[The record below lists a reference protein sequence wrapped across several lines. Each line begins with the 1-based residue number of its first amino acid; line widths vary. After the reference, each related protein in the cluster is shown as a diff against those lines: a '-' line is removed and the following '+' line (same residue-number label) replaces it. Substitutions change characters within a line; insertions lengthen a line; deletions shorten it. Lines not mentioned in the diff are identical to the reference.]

1 MLNQGIY
8 LSLSLYRYNGII
20 RFYMSLPLYVIL
32 PYSLNRGRICVTLQR
47 NLSNFMNAIRSSRK
61 QSITEFAEEI
71 GISRSEMQQILKGTC
86 NLRIDT
92 VKYIADK
99 LNVDP
104 LILLFP
110 SYSKSQQEFALLL
123 LNTLNAFSKLPKE
136 KQDEAAKLFHK
147 LILMME
153 ENLNVK

>member
-1 MLNQGIY
+1 M
-8 LSLSLYRYNGII
+8 
-20 RFYMSLPLYVIL
+20 
-32 PYSLNRGRICVTLQR
+32 TLQR

>member
-1 MLNQGIY
+1 MEGVIY
-8 LSLSLYRYNGII
+8 
-20 RFYMSLPLYVIL
+20 
-32 PYSLNRGRICVTLQR
+32 VTLQQ

-61 QSITEFAEEI
+61 QSITEFANEI
-71 GISRSEMQQILKGTC
+71 GISRSEMQQILKGSC

-99 LNVDP
+99 LTVDP

-123 LNTLNAFSKLPKE
+123 LNKLFAFSKVPLE
-136 KQDEAAKLFHK
+136 MQDVAA
-147 LILMME
+147 
-153 ENLNVK
+153 